1 MFAVGFQLPGTPVPP
16 RSARNREII
25 LEIE

>member
-16 RSARNREII
+16 RSARNRKII